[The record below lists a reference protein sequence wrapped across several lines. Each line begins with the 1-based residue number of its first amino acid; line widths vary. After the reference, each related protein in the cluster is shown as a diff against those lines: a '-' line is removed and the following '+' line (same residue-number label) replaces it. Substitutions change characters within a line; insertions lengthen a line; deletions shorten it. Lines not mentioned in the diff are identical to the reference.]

1 MERIVEQSEKDAL
14 AALSSVKAQSLLK
27 YVLSPVETA
36 AVQHRFQSFQFNVNG
51 KEIYISAQ
59 NSRRL
64 LFLIKYK
71 LDLLTFLEIKEQ
83 KSGNIPLNL
92 RDVFDFLAYLRRRAT
107 AYARINAIPCIPL
120 CSLAGLFCKLTG
132 LWQTL
137 PGVTRRFVCKT

>member
-27 YVLSPVETA
+27 YVLSPVEEA
-36 AVQHRFQSFQFNVNG
+36 ALQCSFESFQFNLNG
-51 KEIYISAQ
+51 TEIYVSAQ

-64 LFLIKYK
+64 LFLINYK

-92 RDVFDFLAYLRRRAT
+92 REVFDDPAEILSLLRRHAT
-107 AYARINAIPCIPL
+107 AYARINAIPCILL
-120 CSLAGLFCKLTG
+120 CSLAGPIL
-132 LWQTL
+132 
-137 PGVTRRFVCKT
+137 